1 MAASTSHGA
10 ISPQALAQ
18 LYSSGQGIDLIDVRT
33 PAEFQQVHVE
43 FARNV
48 PLSDLDP
55 DQIVR
60 ARNGSANEP
69 LYVICQAGGRGQQ
82 ACERFAKA
90 GFPNVINIEG
100 GTAACET
107 AGLPLVRGKKVMS
120 LERQVRITAGS
131 LVLVGVALGSL
142 VHPYLYGLSAFI
154 GAGLVFAGLTDT
166 CGMGMMLAK
175 MPWNTRPAAGSA
187 APSVATD
194 SAPKCAA

>member
-1 MAASTSHGA
+1 MAA
-10 ISPQALAQ
+10 ISPASISAGALAQ
-18 LYSSGQGIDLIDVRT
+18 LHRSGQRIDLIDVRT

-55 DQIVR
+55 AQIVR
-60 ARNGSANEP
+60 ARNGSASEP
-69 LYVICQAGGRGQQ
+69 LYMICQAGGRGQQ
-82 ACERFAKA
+82 ACDRFAKA
-90 GFPNVINIEG
+90 GFTNVINVEG
-100 GTAACET
+100 GTNACET

-154 GAGLVFAGLTDT
+154 GAGLVFAGVTDT
-166 CGMGMMLAK
+166 CGMGMLLAK
-175 MPWNTRPAAGSA
+175 MPWNTRVAGGNPAVSSTTA
-187 APSVATD
+187 D
-194 SAPKCAA
+194 APKCAA

>member
-1 MAASTSHGA
+1 M
-10 ISPQALAQ
+10 
-18 LYSSGQGIDLIDVRT
+18 
-33 PAEFQQVHVE
+33 EFLSI
-43 FARNV
+43 F
-48 PLSDLDP
+48 PLSVLNRAEL
-55 DQIVR
+55 VR

-82 ACERFAKA
+82 ACERIAKA
-90 GFPNVINIEG
+90 GFTNVINIEG

-154 GAGLVFAGLTDT
+154 GAGLVFAGVTDT

-175 MPWNTRPAAGSA
+175 MPWNTRTAAATSSPSA
-187 APSVATD
+187 TTD
-194 SAPKCAA
+194 SAPKCA